1 MYFSYYTTVI
11 FTIIDSQAETS
22 EAENSSTSS
31 SSHTARPELQDV
43 LMKLFPVADKWENI
57 GIMVG
62 IEPDKLNAVK
72 EGNSSSQNCLCEM
85 LKIWVKQVNPS
96 PTWTAIRVALE
107 TVGEEKLAGNLT

>member
-1 MYFSYYTTVI
+1 MVI
-11 FTIIDSQAETS
+11 FIIIDSQAETS

-31 SSHTARPELQDV
+31 SSHIARPELRDV

-72 EGNSSSQNCLCEM
+72 EGNYGRPFVSEYVGDILFFQL
-85 LKIWVKQVNPS
+85 QAS
-96 PTWTAIRVALE
+96 P
-107 TVGEEKLAGNLT
+107 